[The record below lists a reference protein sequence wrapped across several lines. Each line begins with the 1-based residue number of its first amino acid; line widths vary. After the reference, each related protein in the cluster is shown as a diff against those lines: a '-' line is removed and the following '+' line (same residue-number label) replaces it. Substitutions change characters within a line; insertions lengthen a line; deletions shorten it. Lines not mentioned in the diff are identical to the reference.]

1 MIKKIAIKSPRATQ
15 PESPDEWVT
24 NREGS
29 KRLTFDVPLSFH
41 ARLKIASVKLGLS
54 MGAIIVEGTTAY
66 LDKELSEKE

>member
-24 NREGS
+24 NREAV

-41 ARLKIASVKLGLS
+41 ARLKIASVRLGRP
-54 MGAIIVEGTTAY
+54 MGSIIEEGITAY
-66 LDKELSEKE
+66 LDKELSAIE